1 MKIFTQVNRSQGMI
15 RTLVGLRSRITST
28 KPLLTMVILLM
39 VGSGNAWGEKLKAKV
54 GVGSG
59 KGRAEVAIYSGYG
72 YKAAGWQSTTG
83 ALTQEISMNMN
94 GVNWGYSRF
103 KAYPNTGYSFDAW
116 YTDSDCTQGKE
127 NGDADN
133 DYLYTKESKNV
144 GRTDIYYAKFRAH
157 TYTIKFNGN
166 GGSGNMGSLDCTYD
180 VYKQLTANSFT
191 HTGYTFSGWNT
202 KANGTGTSY
211 TDKKSVKNLTSA
223 DGATINLYA
232 QWTANTYKVRFNG
245 NGNSGGSM
253 SDQTMTCHQA
263 ANLTAN
269 TFTRSYTVTFDA
281 NGGNCATSSAT
292 ANYTFNGWNTQA
304 NGQGTSYTNGQSV
317 TNLSYTK
324 DSIVNLY
331 AKWTG
336 GTITLPVATKTGKV
350 LDGWYII
357 NGTDTTYAGPKN
369 SSYKPSA
376 TVTLKALWTDI
387 AEPKYTW
394 TGDTIYHVG
403 DADLDLNAL
412 WASNNDADTK
422 TFTLVSFTPSGTN
435 NDGAPTT
442 TSLTGS
448 TLSLGQAGE
457 VKLKVTQPAS
467 ESFYAGIAELTLTI
481 NKHENIILVKG
492 EQSYRNEIDIN
503 SYDNGFTFV
512 ATNEDYEHYPIQVEQ
527 IAGKNIATYW
537 PDQHAVY
544 SANVSGEAIWQVT
557 QAENYY
563 YESDTTFFAIDVR
576 LAPEVVC
583 YVVND
588 PNEHSFSTDIND
600 FSGHFDSPIAVSA
613 PVKSL
618 SFQAKRNGSDYFV
631 AQYST
636 DNGESWNDIVSPDLS
651 TSYDNYGPY
660 NLTVHNIT
668 HIRFGAKRGG
678 TFKKWYKDI
687 KLSRF
692 TYLNLSDDT
701 LTFDKKNTNA
711 PLYCG
716 DAISKTFSIDWS
728 MPTNGTV
735 INIASNNQKFT
746 VSPAV
751 IENTGCNDGQTMVT
765 VTYSS
770 DVVGT
775 FEDKIVISNE
785 VFYKEIAVSGTTIR
799 RPQTITWSTD
809 DETFV
814 EGDEITAS
822 AVGAVTM
829 SVSGDGA
836 AYVEV
841 SGNKATINELDGEL
855 SSVTAILTA
864 SAAQTD
870 VYNAKDSIRT
880 ITITN
885 KTKQSISWSQDF
897 AHYKTTDTE
906 SEVTLNA
913 TASSGLKVYYVLS
926 EEVDGLTLSHNAD
939 STVWTLTHSNKEC
952 GGVTLIAKQD
962 GNSEYAAA
970 SSVSLP
976 VRVLDPTKKCPME
989 ETLIVSS
996 NPFKELTS
1004 SSSALLY
1011 DVNIPDAIRIS
1022 AKRTKSNKIYLTEN
1036 GLQVDVLDKDQ
1047 KKIGDGWHY
1056 GADVINQTMS
1066 KEIDLKDNKYKD
1078 VKYIRITSESS
1089 RGYDVTSLSVHR
1101 RRYCNIAEN
1110 KTSLSFTATTNS
1122 ASNEQ
1127 AIDVQYANYPLM
1139 VECSNSKF
1147 TFTPPDM
1154 FGDCGSYGVQTVLVT
1169 YHAGATAGDDS
1180 GELYIKDNTGDTLQT
1195 ITLSATINK
1204 SSQTITSHNVAS
1216 SYKTTDEVTLTVATS
1231 SGLSNF
1237 EYTISD
1243 DKVAQVN
1250 GSKLTFLKEG
1260 HFDLTIREPGNAGID
1275 AVEVTISNI
1284 EVKKVTPTITGP
1296 AISIVTLPAMLENV
1310 PVGAYTAEDDKHNA
1324 VTGSF
1329 TWNGTPLKMV
1339 EGTRYHSIT
1348 FTPDQP
1354 EGKDWYNSKTFDLS
1368 VTAVKGAQTIDWSS
1382 FPDESSQACSKAT
1395 SFSATASSGLTVVYT
1410 TSDSEIATIINNNE
1424 LHVLKAGTVTIY
1436 ADQEGDDDYAAAPRV
1451 SKTITLTT
1459 ETPIV
1464 TIPKADTIYV
1474 SQKLA
1479 ISQFHDWSATVNEEA
1494 IEGSFAWNNPNILPE
1509 EGKRTYKATFTGSPA
1524 AWYETV
1530 EVDVEI
1536 VCRRYPQEVTWDY
1549 EGGTIYVND
1558 VISFSGAES
1567 SVEQPIHYLTSD
1579 LSIAEVDEAHGNKL
1593 IVHGKGTIE
1602 VIARPE
1608 ENAIYEATEQRRTL
1622 KILPLA
1628 TTVTA
1633 NPAAAEDLTYG
1644 QALSA
1649 TDVVGGTVK
1658 GSDNAELQGTWSW
1671 NNGAEELNAGNGQVR
1686 GVTFTPNDSHWYAT
1700 ATSTATVNVNKAT
1713 PEEMANNVVVTY
1725 GTAASS
1731 VTLSGSGNGTWS
1743 WNDSRANETLD
1754 ADHYSLD
1761 VRFTPNDGDNYN
1773 VQNTTVQVTVNQAT
1787 PDLAWTKAP
1796 TECLTTDANVEF
1808 AAASEAS
1815 TGAISYEI
1823 VSGTGVSINPT
1834 SGVLT
1839 ITEAGTVTIQAT
1851 IAATRNYESRSITTS
1866 LTITPPNVFTNATG
1880 NGKWDDPANWSVKVP
1895 QEEAPDVVV
1904 SGELVIDGEVTVGD
1918 LTIQPTGGVT
1928 IVDDGKLT
1936 VTGHSN
1942 DIPEY
1947 GDIHVMD
1954 DGALELE
1961 ETAKLEVRHFTLD
1974 AKLAG
1979 LNASDEKESA
1989 ASGQVTGSDKLDVN
2003 GDVYFQ
2009 MSFDPMG
2016 KISFGWYDFVVPFN
2030 VKVTDGIFRE
2040 GDLEHHLVSG
2050 VDFLIQEYSEA
2061 KNANNQRA
2069 WSNFTGTMQPG
2080 RVYTI
2085 TFNYDPNFDQ
2095 NTFLFKKS
2103 DGAPIECAEEFATQ
2117 YTNGSGSTDDK
2128 GWNGLGNGMLR
2139 HGYITGTYAKMQ
2151 VFNHA
2156 ENKYDLLVG
2165 EKTFAVGTSFFVQV
2179 DENTPSMMWTT
2190 AEASEERPLYAPKRE
2205 AYETEEFLLS
2215 LRKEDKSYISDYL
2228 CFSASEE
2235 ATDEYIIG
2243 HDLRKMGTVTEAKS
2257 AQIWCTKGGKNLCDI
2272 EVTLY
2277 GTNATTPLLIYAP
2290 TAGSYELNVEE
2301 APQNTMLYLTYN
2313 DRAIWNLSYS
2323 PYVFDLTKGTT
2334 EGYGLKLYIMQTT
2347 TDLENG
2353 EVLNGENGVR
2363 KVLID
2368 DVIYIVTPEGKMYD
2382 ITGKSTNY

>member
-1 MKIFTQVNRSQGMI
+1 MI

-28 KPLLTMVILLM
+28 KPLLTMLALLM
-39 VGSGNAWGEKLKAKV
+39 VCLFGVNEKAWGKEWKWELTV
-54 GVGSG
+54 NVSEG
-59 KGRAEVAIYSGYG
+59 KGSVYAKIDKQVAIWYDEKTSDDATSGSPQTITVTTNNRHDWQNSNRRGRVLFRSNDTG
-72 YKAAGWQSTTG
+72 YTFAGWYDGDGNQLSTATDYTAFG
-83 ALTQEISMNMN
+83 ACN
-94 GVNWGYSRF
+94 
-103 KAYPNTGYSFDAW
+103 D
-116 YTDSDCTQGKE
+116 GKIM
-127 NGDADN
+127 
-133 DYLYTKESKNV
+133 TV
-144 GRTDIYYAKFRAH
+144 YAHFRAH

-166 GGSGNMGSLDCTYD
+166 GGSGSMGEHTCTYD
-180 VYKQLTANSFT
+180 KAWNLTANAFT
-191 HTGYTFSGWNT
+191 RTGYTFAGWNT

-211 TDKKSVKNLTSA
+211 TDKKSVKNLTST

-269 TFTRSYTVTFDA
+269 TFTRSYTVTYNAD
-281 NGGNCATSSAT
+281 GGNYTKSSETATYTFDGWAESAT
-292 ANYTFNGWNTQA
+292 GAKKYNNQA
-304 NGQGTSYTNGQSV
+304 SV

-336 GTITLPVATKTGKV
+336 GTITLDKATKDGKV
-350 LDGWYII
+350 FEGWYLG
-357 NGTDTTYAGPKN
+357 NTDEYVGSKN
-369 SSYKPSA
+369 TNYNP
-376 TVTLKALWTDI
+376 TGNVTLKAHWVDK

-394 TGDTIYHVG
+394 NGDTIYHVG
-403 DADLDLNAL
+403 DAALDLNAL
-412 WASNNDADTK
+412 WVSNNDEVAK

-435 NDGAPTT
+435 NTGAPTT

-457 VKLKVTQPAS
+457 VKIKVTQPAS
-467 ESFYAGIAELTLTI
+467 TSFYAGIAELTLTI

-492 EQSYRNEIDIN
+492 KQSYRKEIDIN
-503 SYDNGFTFV
+503 SSDNEFTFA
-512 ATNEDYEHYPIQVEQ
+512 ATNTDYEHYPIQVEQ
-527 IAGKNIATYW
+527 IAGHNIATYN
-537 PDQHAVY
+537 PDKHVVH

-563 YESDTTFFAIDVR
+563 YESASSLFAIDVR
-576 LAPEVVC
+576 LAAEEVC
-583 YVVND
+583 YLVND
-588 PNEHSFSTDIND
+588 DELQEWSTIWASKTYEFDRRGKVCTFKAWRDDIAGFSNNDHFYAEYSADGSNWISALKLNLPNENDWDD
-600 FSGHFDSPIAVSA
+600 FSMNLPADARYVRFATYTGATGRRGVRN
-613 PVKSL
+613 VK
-618 SFQAKRNGSDYFV
+618 V
-631 AQYST
+631 
-636 DNGESWNDIVSPDLS
+636 
-651 TSYDNYGPY
+651 
-660 NLTVHNIT
+660 
-668 HIRFGAKRGG
+668 
-678 TFKKWYKDI
+678 
-687 KLSRF
+687 SRF
-692 TYLNLSDDT
+692 TYLNLSDET
-701 LTFDKKNTNA
+701 LTFAKTNTNA

-716 DAISKTFSIDWS
+716 DELSKTFTVDWS
-728 MPTNGTV
+728 MPTNGTE
-735 INIASNNQKFT
+735 INISSNNPKFT
-746 VSPAV
+746 VSPAK
-751 IENTGCNDGQTMVT
+751 ISNTGCDDGQTTIT

-770 DVVGT
+770 DTVGT
-775 FEDKIVISNE
+775 FDGKIIINNE
-785 VFYKEIAVSGTTIR
+785 VYYKEIAVSGTTIR
-799 RPQTITWSTD
+799 RPQTITWSTE

-814 EGDEITAS
+814 EGDEISAS

-870 VYNAKDSIRT
+870 VYNAKDSVRT

-885 KTKQSISWSQDF
+885 KTKQSITWEQDF

-906 SEVTLNA
+906 LEVTLNA

-996 NPFKELTS
+996 NPTKGLKS

-1011 DVNIPDAIRIS
+1011 EVSIPDRINIA
-1022 AKRTKSNKIYLTEN
+1022 AKRSNGLIYRTEN
-1036 GLQVDVLDKDQ
+1036 GLKVDVLDKDQ
-1047 KKIGDGWHY
+1047 KKIGDGFHY
-1056 GADVINQTMS
+1056 GADIINTSMS
-1066 KEIDLKDNKYKD
+1066 RTIDLTDEDTYKD

-1089 RGYDVTSLSVHR
+1089 NGYDVTSLSVHR
-1101 RRYCNIAEN
+1101 RRYCRIAEN

-1147 TFTPPDM
+1147 TFTPTDM

-1275 AVEVTISNI
+1275 AVEETISNI

-1296 AISIVTLPAMLENV
+1296 AIAIVTLPAMLENV
-1310 PVGAYTAEDDKHNA
+1310 PVGAYTAEDDKGTE
-1324 VTGSF
+1324 VTGTF

-1354 EGKDWYNSKTFDLS
+1354 EGKDWYDSKTFDLS

-1424 LHVLKAGTVTIY
+1424 LHVLKAGEVTIY

-1459 ETPIV
+1459 ETPVIA
-1464 TIPKADTIYV
+1464 TMPKADTIYV

-1622 KILPLA
+1622 TILPLA

-1644 QALSA
+1644 QALNA

-1658 GSDNAELQGTWSW
+1658 GSDDAELQGTWSW
-1671 NNGAEELNAGNGQVR
+1671 NNGAEELNAGQGQVR

-1713 PEEMANNVVVTY
+1713 PEEMANNVAVTY
-1725 GTAASS
+1725 GTTASS

-1773 VQNTTVQVTVNQAT
+1773 VQNTTVQVTVNPAT

-1796 TECLTTDANVEF
+1796 TECLTTDANVVF

-1823 VSGTGVSINPT
+1823 VSGTGVSIHPT

-1895 QEEAPDVVV
+1895 QEEVPDVVV

-1961 ETAKLEVRHFTLD
+1961 SAAVLEVRHFTLD
-1974 AKLAG
+1974 AKLGDNTEA
-1979 LNASDEKESA
+1979 NPA
-1989 ASGQVTGSDKLDVN
+1989 ASGQVEGKEKLNVN

-2009 MSFDPMG
+2009 MTFDPSG
-2016 KISFGWYDFVVPFN
+2016 NITYGWYDFVVPFEVEVLN
-2030 VKVTDGIFRE
+2030 GVYD
-2040 GDLEHHLVSG
+2040 EHLNKLTYG
-2050 VDFLIQEYSEA
+2050 VDYLVMNYNEQKRAVKGKDWNEY
-2061 KNANNQRA
+2061 K
-2069 WSNFTGTMQPG
+2069 GTMQPG
-2080 RVYTI
+2080 CIYTI
-2085 TFNYDPNFDQ
+2085 TFEETKTW
-2095 NTFLFKKS
+2095 NTFIFKKKAGSNTWS
-2103 DGAPIECAEEFATQ
+2103 DGSFAAEYSSVGQTA
-2117 YTNGSGSTDDK
+2117 DR
-2128 GWNGLGNGMLR
+2128 GWNGLGNGTLQHR
-2139 HGYITGTYAKMQ
+2139 ELSGLAEGTLVQMY
-2151 VFNHA
+2151 NHTLNCYEPFEA
-2156 ENKYDLLVG
+2156 E
-2165 EKTFAVGTSFFVQV
+2165 EKAYAVGTAFFLQV
-2179 DENTPSMMWTT
+2179 DGNVSSIDLSATDGTKEL
-2190 AEASEERPLYAPKRE
+2190 RAPKRD
-2205 AYETEEFLLS
+2205 AETT
-2215 LRKEDKSYISDYL
+2215 DKFRLVLAAENSQYTDRL
-2228 CFSASEE
+2228 WFSADEE
-2235 ATDEYIIG
+2235 ATETYVIG
-2243 HDLRKMGTVTEAKS
+2243 HDVLKMGTLTSAKK
-2257 AQIWCTKGGKNLCDI
+2257 AQMWSTKGGKNLCDV
-2272 EVTLY
+2272 EATLN
-2277 GTNATTPLLIYAP
+2277 GSTATTPLSIFAP
-2290 TAGSYELNVEE
+2290 AAGNYELTVEK
-2301 APQNTMLYLTYN
+2301 APENTMLYLTYN
-2313 DRAIWNLSYS
+2313 GRAIWNLTYS

-2334 EGYGLKLYIMQTT
+2334 EGYGLKMYVMQVA
-2347 TDLENG
+2347 TDVETVSGERLEVSGN
-2353 EVLNGENGVR
+2353 R

-2382 ITGKSTNY
+2382 ITGKSANY

>member
-15 RTLVGLRSRITST
+15 RTLVGLKSRITST

-39 VGSGNAWGEKLKAKV
+39 VGSGNAWGKITGKV
-54 GVGSG
+54 AVGIG
-59 KGRAEVAIYSGYG
+59 KGTVSVEAHSNYFDALVDGPNSTQNSNPASAEASTGKLSWAYCKYS
-72 YKAAGWQSTTG
+72 ATAS
-83 ALTQEISMNMN
+83 
-94 GVNWGYSRF
+94 
-103 KAYPNTGYSFDAW
+103 TGYTFSGW
-116 YTDSDCTQGKE
+116 YGSSDC
-127 NGDADN
+127 NGAATSTDN
-133 DYLYTKESKNV
+133 PFSTSSQKSGDRVEEYW
-144 GRTDIYYAKFRAH
+144 AKFRAH

-166 GGSGNMGSLDCTYD
+166 GGSGSMSEHTCTYD
-180 VYKQLTANSFT
+180 IAWNLTANAFT
-191 HTGYTFSGWNT
+191 RTGYTFAGWNT

-211 TDKKSVKNLTSA
+211 TDKKSVKNLTST

-232 QWTANTYKVRFNG
+232 QWTVNTYKVRFNG

-269 TFTRSYTVTFDA
+269 AFTRSYTVTYNAD
-281 NGGNCATSSAT
+281 GGNYTKSSETAT
-292 ANYTFNGWNTQA
+292 YTFNGWAESATGAKKYNNQA
-304 NGQGTSYTNGQSV
+304 SV

-324 DSIVNLY
+324 DSVVNLY
-331 AKWTG
+331 AVWIG
-336 GTITLPVATKTGKV
+336 GTITLQKATKEGKV
-350 LDGWYII
+350 FEGWYLG
-357 NGTDTTYAGPKN
+357 NTDEYVGSKGTNYNPTGN
-369 SSYKPSA
+369 
-376 TVTLKALWTDI
+376 VTLKAHWTDK

-394 TGDTIYHVG
+394 NGDTIYHVG
-403 DADLDLNAL
+403 DAALDLDAL
-412 WASNNDADTK
+412 WVSNNDEGEK

-435 NDGAPTT
+435 NTGAPTT
-442 TSLTGS
+442 TSLSGS

-457 VKLKVTQPAS
+457 VKIKVTQPAS

-492 EQSYRNEIDIN
+492 EQSYRKEIDIN
-503 SYDNGFTFV
+503 SYDNGFTFA
-512 ATNEDYEHYPIQVEQ
+512 ATNTDYEHYPIQVEQ
-527 IAGKNIATYW
+527 IAGHNIATYW

-544 SANVSGEAIWQVT
+544 SANVSGEAVWQVT

-563 YESDTTFFAIDVR
+563 YESASSLFAIDVR
-576 LAPEVVC
+576 LAAEEVC
-583 YVVND
+583 YLVND
-588 PNEHSFSTDIND
+588 DELQEWSTIWASKTYEFDRRGKVCTFQAWRDDIAGFSNNDHFYAEYSADGSNWISALKLNLPNENDWDD
-600 FSGHFDSPIAVSA
+600 FSMNLPADARYVRFATYTGATGRRGVRN
-613 PVKSL
+613 VK
-618 SFQAKRNGSDYFV
+618 V
-631 AQYST
+631 
-636 DNGESWNDIVSPDLS
+636 
-651 TSYDNYGPY
+651 
-660 NLTVHNIT
+660 
-668 HIRFGAKRGG
+668 
-678 TFKKWYKDI
+678 
-687 KLSRF
+687 SRF
-692 TYLNLSDDT
+692 TYLNLSEET
-701 LTFDKKNTNA
+701 LTFDKTNTNA

-716 DAISKTFSIDWS
+716 DELSKTFTVDWS
-728 MPTNGTV
+728 MPTNGTE
-735 INIASNNQKFT
+735 INISSNNSKFT
-746 VSPAV
+746 VSPAK
-751 IENTGCNDGQTMVT
+751 ISNTGCNDGQTTIT

-770 DVVGT
+770 DEVGT
-775 FEDKIVISNE
+775 FEGKIIINNE
-785 VFYKEIAVSGTTIR
+785 VYYKEIAVSGTTIR
-799 RPQTITWSTD
+799 RPQTITWSTE

-814 EGDEITAS
+814 EGDEISAS

-855 SSVTAILTA
+855 SSVTAVLKA

-885 KTKQSISWSQDF
+885 KTKQSITWEQDF

-906 SEVTLNA
+906 LEVTLNA

-926 EEVDGLTLSHNAD
+926 ANVDGLTLSHNAD

-962 GNSEYAAA
+962 GNSVYAAA

-976 VRVLDPTKKCPME
+976 VRVLDPMKKCPME
-989 ETLIVSS
+989 DALIVSS
-996 NPFKELTS
+996 NPTNGLKS
-1004 SSSALLY
+1004 SSNALFY
-1011 DVNIPDAIRIS
+1011 DIYIPDTIRIA
-1022 AKRTKSNKIYLTEN
+1022 AKRTKNSIYLTAN

-1056 GADVINQTMS
+1056 GADVINQSM
-1066 KEIDLKDNKYKD
+1066 EEVIDLKDNKYKD
-1078 VKYIRITSESS
+1078 GRYLRITSESS
-1089 RGYDVTSLSVHR
+1089 NGYDVTSLSVHR
-1101 RRYCNIAEN
+1101 RRYCRIADN

-1127 AIDVQYANYPLM
+1127 SIDVQYANYPLE
-1139 VECSNSKF
+1139 VECSNPKF
-1147 TFTPPDM
+1147 TFTPTDM

-1169 YHAGATAGDDS
+1169 YHAGATAGNDS

-1296 AISIVTLPAMLENV
+1296 AIAIVTLPAMLENV

-1354 EGKDWYNSKTFDLS
+1354 EGKDWYDSKTFDLS

-1395 SFSATASSGLTVVYT
+1395 SFNATASSGLTVVYT

-1424 LHVLKAGTVTIY
+1424 LHVLKAGEVTIY
-1436 ADQEGDDDYAAAPRV
+1436 ADQEGDDDYAAAEQV

-1459 ETPIV
+1459 ETPVIA
-1464 TIPKADTIYV
+1464 TMPKADTIYV
-1474 SQKLA
+1474 SQALSA
-1479 ISQFHDWSATVNEEA
+1479 SQFNDWSATVNEEA

-1622 KILPLA
+1622 TILPLV

-1644 QALSA
+1644 QALNA

-1671 NNGAEELNAGNGQVR
+1671 NNGAEQLNAGNGQVR
-1686 GVTFTPNDSHWYAT
+1686 GVTFTPNDSHWYAM

-1713 PEEMANNVVVTY
+1713 PEEMANNVAVTY

-1754 ADHYSLD
+1754 AGSYSLD

-1773 VQNTTVQVTVNQAT
+1773 VQNTTVQVTVNPAT

-1796 TECLTTDANVEF
+1796 TECLTTDANVSF

-1851 IAATRNYESRSITTS
+1851 IAATQNYESRSITTS

-1947 GDIHVMD
+1947 GDIHVTD

-1961 ETAKLEVRHFTLD
+1961 STAVLEVRHFTLD
-1974 AKLAG
+1974 AKLGG
-1979 LNASDEKESA
+1979 LNALDEKESA
-1989 ASGQVTGSDKLDVN
+1989 ASGQVDGTDKLNVN

-2009 MSFDPMG
+2009 MSFDPRG
-2016 KISFGWYDFVVPFN
+2016 AIDYGWYDFTVPFEVN
-2030 VKVTDGIFRE
+2030 ISGGIARVNSTCDKVMVCGQDFLLMEADEVSRANGGKGWRT
-2040 GDLEHHLVSG
+2040 LNSG
-2050 VDFLIQEYSEA
+2050 VL
-2061 KNANNQRA
+2061 K
-2069 WSNFTGTMQPG
+2069 PG
-2080 RVYTI
+2080 KLYTI
-2085 TFNYDPNFDQ
+2085 TFDDEVNQ
-2095 NTFLFKKS
+2095 NTFLFTWN
-2103 DGAPIECAEEFATQ
+2103 G
-2117 YTNGSGSTDDK
+2117 NGSLNNGETYAAQCALGSDESAR

-2139 HGYITGTYAKMQ
+2139 HGHLTDSYKIQAYNHSTNTYGLVTGQ
-2151 VFNHA
+2151 
-2156 ENKYDLLVG
+2156 
-2165 EKTFAVGTSFFVQV
+2165 KTFAVGSAFFIQV
-2179 DENTPSMMWTT
+2179 EESGDVDWT
-2190 AEASEERPLYAPKRE
+2190 ADEASVTRPLYAPQRE
-2205 AYETEEFLLS
+2205 VNEVEEFRLS
-2215 LRKEDKSYISDYL
+2215 LRNEDNEETDAL
-2228 CFSASEE
+2228 FFSASED
-2235 ATDEYIIG
+2235 ATDNYVIG
-2243 HDLRKMGTVTEAKS
+2243 HDLLKMGTPTDSKVARLWT
-2257 AQIWCTKGGKNLCDI
+2257 IKGGKRLCDV
-2272 EVTLY
+2272 ETTLN
-2277 GTNATTPLLIYAP
+2277 GSTATSPLSIYAP
-2290 TAGSYELNVEE
+2290 SAGNYELNVEE
-2301 APQNTMLYLTYN
+2301 APKNTMLYLTYN
-2313 DRAIWNLSYS
+2313 GRAIWNLTYS

-2334 EGYGLKLYIMQTT
+2334 EGYGLKMYVMQVA
-2347 TDLENG
+2347 TDVETVSGERLEVSGN
-2353 EVLNGENGVR
+2353 R

-2382 ITGKSTNY
+2382 ITGKSANY